1 MTNPVKKTYFNWSS
15 GKDSALALYM
25 IREAGIYDVQSLVTT
40 VNKDFGRVSMHGL
53 SEELLDLQAAS
64 IGIPLHKIYFPA
76 AVDMESY
83 NLTMKEETGKLRK
96 RGYLYAGFGDIFLE
110 DLKQYRETKLAE
122 TGLKAIFPL
131 WQKDTH
137 TLLEEFI
144 DLGFKAVTVCVNARL
159 LGKEFCGRE
168 IDRDFMRDLPDG
180 VDVCGENGEFH
191 TFVYDGPVFRYPV
204 KFRTGEKVLKTYGPE
219 SSGTPA
225 WDNAFWYCDLQVK

>member
-1 MTNPVKKTYFNWSS
+1 
-15 GKDSALALYM
+15 
-25 IREAGIYDVQSLVTT
+25 
-40 VNKDFGRVSMHGL
+40 
-53 SEELLDLQAAS
+53 
-64 IGIPLHKIYFPA
+64 
-76 AVDMESY
+76 
-83 NLTMKEETGKLRK
+83 MKEETGKLRK

-180 VDVCGENGEFH
+180 VDVCGENGECH

-225 WDNAFWYCDLQVK
+225 WDNAFWYCDLQAK